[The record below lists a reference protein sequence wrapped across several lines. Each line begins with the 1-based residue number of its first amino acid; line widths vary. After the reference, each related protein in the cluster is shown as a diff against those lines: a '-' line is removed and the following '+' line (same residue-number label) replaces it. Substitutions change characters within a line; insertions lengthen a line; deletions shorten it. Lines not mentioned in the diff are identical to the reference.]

1 MDFRVLSPKENDV
14 SSRFYSVTSEY
25 LSCNACEEV
34 NRFVSFFCDKTSC
47 CMF

>member
-25 LSCNACEEV
+25 LSCNACEEASIYIYDSQDV
-34 NRFVSFFCDKTSC
+34 EIED
-47 CMF
+47 